1 MDFASKY
8 VYDYENSDEEC
19 VSEDELEH
27 GMTLSDD
34 ESDYDELAPRAVA
47 AAAVAYD
54 NVGETTK
61 DPVVADAAVY
71 DNAEEQRYEEIPGG
85 GPPLAG
91 GAPPPP
97 PPLPPRSGGF
107 FSSFFSSLRGSS
119 SKPKEH
125 ASAPKPGQLKS
136 EKKKKKMSH
145 WRSVPAAGVT
155 QANVQGKKFRRAD
168 TNVVSI
174 KFQTLTSPS
183 HMHTGDPV
191 SCSKCQALLS
201 HISKLHNQGEDQ
213 VWTCEFCGEGNIV
226 DLVPEEMPQ
235 KEDVTY
241 MIQPAPVTT
250 ASGKSGADE
259 SVVIFVVDTSGSMCV
274 TTEVPGKVNLRGRER
289 LSRLQS
295 FNERHEDQHLPGQRH
310 DVTYVSRL
318 QGVQA
323 AVAHQLAELEKD
335 HPNRRVALIE
345 FNNEVRGGPPLAG
358 GAPPPPPPLPPRSG
372 GFFSSF
378 FSSLRGS
385 SSKPKEH
392 ASAPKP
398 GQLKSEKKKKKMSHW
413 RSVPAAGVTQA
424 NVQGKKFRRA
434 DTNVVSIKFQ
444 TLTSPSHMHTGDP
457 VSCSKC
463 QALLSHISKLH
474 NQGEDQVWT
483 CEFCGEGNIVD
494 LVPEE
499 MPQKEDVTYMIQPA
513 PVTTASGKSGADESV
528 VIFVVDTSG
537 SMCVTTEVPGK
548 VNLRGRER
556 LSRLQSFNE
565 RHEDQHLP
573 GQRHD
578 VTYVSRLQGVQAAVA
593 HQLAE
598 LEKDHPNRRVAL
610 IEFNN
615 EVTVIG
621 DGSGT
626 PITVTG
632 DKLTSKDALVDIA
645 SDLQLPKNVKDT
657 RQNLDKKV
665 FDLEEGGGTAL
676 GPALLIAVAMASKYT
691 ASKVIICTDGMA
703 NVGLGRLDEE
713 NSQEAAEEFYTEVGQ
728 MAVDKGVGVSVITI
742 KGTDCKLVELG
753 KVADTTGGQVN
764 IVDPLKLTQ
773 EFGSILADPII
784 ATNVTATFI
793 LHKGLY
799 IRDEESKESRAT
811 KFIGNVTVDTEVT
824 FEYGVRH
831 QKKQKKEKKNEEE
844 GKEEVADAQVTT
856 EKTESEAGAEV
867 GAEAGPKVEAGA
879 GAKVEAEAGD
889 EVGAETGA
897 KIGAE
902 AGPSTGDAGVGDLS
916 ELPFQLQIKYTDLE
930 GSQAMRVLTQSKP
943 ITKDRNVAERE
954 MNLQVIGAHTA
965 QTTARLALQGDYT
978 ASRLNAFTKQRLVS
992 RHTKT
997 NTSARAAYR
1006 QFFCNIAPIEQTVNA
1021 QLQSERQ
1028 LYGGSTHS
1036 DDEMDE
1042 VSEVAEAC
1050 VSAPPNLGNKKG
1062 KKGLKKLKS
1071 RKAECNDALYE
1082 QLFKAQRSKSE
1093 AFSTPKSDG

>member
-335 HPNRRVALIE
+335 HPN
-345 FNNEVRGGPPLAG
+345 RGGPPLAG

-844 GKEEVADAQVTT
+844 GKEEVADAQ
-856 EKTESEAGAEV
+856 
-867 GAEAGPKVEAGA
+867 
-879 GAKVEAEAGD
+879 
-889 EVGAETGA
+889 
-897 KIGAE
+897 
-902 AGPSTGDAGVGDLS
+902 
-916 ELPFQLQIKYTDLE
+916 LQIKYTDLE